1 MINLYNANN
10 EQEQVNTL
18 TNLWRTL
25 KELDIDDSK
34 QIILAGYFNSFFDV
48 VLEAT
53 GGKACLKRNTF
64 S

>member
-48 VLEAT
+48 ALEAT